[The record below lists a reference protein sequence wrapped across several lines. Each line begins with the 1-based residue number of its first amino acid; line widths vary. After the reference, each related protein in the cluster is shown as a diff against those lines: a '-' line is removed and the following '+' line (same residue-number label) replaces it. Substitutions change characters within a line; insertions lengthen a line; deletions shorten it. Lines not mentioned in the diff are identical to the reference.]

1 MKLAL
6 SAVLFAS
13 WAAMPM
19 AANPRAVAKGQ
30 TGAGTTGS
38 PAARVYSNPEFHLT
52 FSYPAELTP
61 TSAAPLAI
69 VGRRM
74 VYGGDEEGDPD
85 HPGTDTCAKV
95 LLSVGKGNQNGSGAS
110 NPWVR
115 LGLLDVSAQCFPA
128 KVFEKKKTIDGLL
141 RNLVKQGTTLMGLMP
156 LEQPAAYEIEGHRA
170 NFCAAQG
177 QPVTGSDL
185 QTGGQEL
192 IGVAVVAVPGH
203 VVAWVIE
210 TSDAAV
216 FNQLL
221 GSPVDF
227 GAGKMERLFPGVA
240 RGN

>member
-6 SAVLFAS
+6 SAVLLAS
-13 WAAMPM
+13 LAAAQTSTTPPS
-19 AANPRAVAKGQ
+19 AA
-30 TGAGTTGS
+30 TG
-38 PAARVYSNPEFHLT
+38 PAAAGSSAVKLYSNPELHLT

-61 TSAAPLAI
+61 TDAASVAM

-74 VYGGDEEGDPD
+74 VYGGEDEGDPG
-85 HPGTDTCAKV
+85 HPQADTCTKV
-95 LLSVGKGNQNGSGAS
+95 LLSVGKGNQSGGGES

-115 LGLLDVSAQCFPA
+115 LGLLDVNAQCFPA
-128 KVFEKKKTIDGLL
+128 KLFGNKKATDSLL
-141 RNLVKQGTTLMGLMP
+141 RNLVKQGTTVMGMMP

-177 QPVTGSDL
+177 QPVTGGDL
-185 QTGGQEL
+185 QTTGEEV
-192 IGVAVVAVPGH
+192 IGVATIAVPGH

-210 TSDAAV
+210 TSDGAT

-227 GAGKMERLFPGVA
+227 GAGKPERLFPGVA